1 MILGRDS
8 GLIMVMRAGDVSEV
22 DGELFLCGERVEPDL
37 EVTEADWFK
46 ERREGTRAFELTYWR
61 KYHSLANYIDGL
73 VGLKQQD
80 SEADVE
86 LPQLEKILEFIQLQ
100 LRHNFD
106 EDWDCD
112 DYWDA
117 SSRVMV
123 YGWNIA
129 ALGWYIEFARR
140 HPNSVSVKFYDSW

>member
-1 MILGRDS
+1 
-8 GLIMVMRAGDVSEV
+8 MVVRAGDVSEV

-73 VGLKQQD
+73 VGLKEHD